1 MAFTVEHFHQLTQLL
16 SERPEWR
23 AELRRI
29 LLTDEILEMPR
40 VLSALAAAQQR
51 TDEVLQRLGAR
62 LEELAEAQGRTEAR
76 LEELAEAQRRTET
89 RVETLTREVGD
100 LKGILLESQ
109 HRDRPFQHFR
119 GIVLKARTVPI
130 EELAAMTDAA
140 VAEERLSEA
149 EAEEIELADAVVR
162 GRDRRTRENLHL
174 VVESSWGVG
183 EDDVRRAARRAALL
197 ANTGAAT
204 RPVAAGKWATPEAH
218 SSADELDVWLVVNG
232 HALAPGDRG

>member
-29 LLTDEILEMPR
+29 LLTDEILEMPN
-40 VLSALAAAQQR
+40 VLGALAAAQQR
-51 TDEVLQRLGAR
+51 TGEVLQRLEAR

-76 LEELAEAQRRTET
+76 LEELAEAQKRTET

-130 EELAAMTDAA
+130 EQLAAMTDAA

-162 GRDRRTRENLHL
+162 GRDRGTRENLHL
-174 VVESSWGVG
+174 VVESSWGIG

-197 ANTGAAT
+197 ANTGAAS